1 MKISILN
8 AFPNLSHSAEREFI
22 QRSLVILTKAGHQA
36 VEVITSDDIIQ
47 FDPDFVVVS
56 HEFVPKLT
64 HHFTVGLLWSPT
76 QFYKNDIARIRAIRS
91 WDLVVPIN
99 DATRHF
105 ARDIHFPM
113 RHLSAVSDLNFYP
126 SAPVNDLPLPDPSKL
141 SLAYVGAHWDGRR
154 HKDLLQ
160 ALAEVVDLH
169 VYGPP
174 EAWKHMPAQYRGPIP
189 FDGDSLIRTLNR
201 HGAVL
206 AIHKAAHVQEDTPS
220 MRVFES
226 CAAKCLVFTDTM
238 PSLANIFGDA
248 VQYVDLESN
257 PKAVARA
264 IAETIRKYKSA
275 PTAFVETVRRADSI
289 FREKASLDRLLSALL
304 EDVERCRAAHRMSDV
319 NGTEGFDVTVII
331 RCGSRPISM
340 IQRAV
345 ASVQNQ
351 TYKRIGIVFP
361 RYAEIEGFG
370 EWLQNLRASGRFL
383 FLTDLPVR
391 GDGVRSVAM
400 WAGFRAV
407 QTELFCLLDDDD
419 ELFPNH
425 ISDLVGVLR
434 KHPDIDF
441 TYCGVIRQEEEGAF
455 LDDHARFKG
464 DMNQRV
470 GERRALQFFSDFNL
484 DRLLRFDNFIQS
496 NAWLARKRVLT
507 LEVLDDPEM
516 EVCEDMYFY
525 LLLASERHFR
535 FSGTVS
541 AIWNWRRL
549 TSDNSMTAV
558 SRQRWAHAG
567 ERLARRLA
575 QVSFKGGYQGHDV
588 IVRGIDGRWKLP
600 SEAKSSP
607 ANLLPSEN
615 ENPEG
620 MSMQHMENY
629 FAQQLEKCRR
639 SRFPWILNPKAWLL
653 RINRNK
659 LRKARLGRTA
669 EEKKIAK

>member
-434 KHPDIDF
+434 KH
-441 TYCGVIRQEEEGAF
+441 
-455 LDDHARFKG
+455 
-464 DMNQRV
+464 
-470 GERRALQFFSDFNL
+470 
-484 DRLLRFDNFIQS
+484 LLR
-496 NAWLARKRVLT
+496 R
-507 LEVLDDPEM
+507 DPPG
-516 EVCEDMYFY
+516 
-525 LLLASERHFR
+525 R
-535 FSGTVS
+535 
-541 AIWNWRRL
+541 
-549 TSDNSMTAV
+549 
-558 SRQRWAHAG
+558 
-567 ERLARRLA
+567 
-575 QVSFKGGYQGHDV
+575 GGGV
-588 IVRGIDGRWKLP
+588 P
-600 SEAKSSP
+600 
-607 ANLLPSEN
+607 
-615 ENPEG
+615 
-620 MSMQHMENY
+620 
-629 FAQQLEKCRR
+629 
-639 SRFPWILNPKAWLL
+639 
-653 RINRNK
+653 
-659 LRKARLGRTA
+659 
-669 EEKKIAK
+669 